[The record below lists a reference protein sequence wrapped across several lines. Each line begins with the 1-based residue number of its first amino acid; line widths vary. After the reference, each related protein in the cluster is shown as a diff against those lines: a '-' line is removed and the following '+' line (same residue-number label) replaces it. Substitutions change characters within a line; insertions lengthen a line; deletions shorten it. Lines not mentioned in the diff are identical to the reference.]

1 MLLDLKISGRVVTG
15 QNVPIWDQFERL
27 LGVAPPQ
34 KRHGL
39 AIQLKWLEEQLAN
52 MPPQPTAEQL
62 MQHLRIYLLYF
73 FGKVLLPNTSGDRV
87 HTMYLPLLEDIAT
100 IRSYSWGSAC
110 LASLY
115 IGLCDAATSTK
126 DNTTISG
133 CAILLQAWAHSR
145 IKQFKRRRVTEP
157 EFDRPLALR

>member
-100 IRSYSWGSAC
+100 IRSYS
-110 LASLY
+110 
-115 IGLCDAATSTK
+115 
-126 DNTTISG
+126 
-133 CAILLQAWAHSR
+133 
-145 IKQFKRRRVTEP
+145 
-157 EFDRPLALR
+157 